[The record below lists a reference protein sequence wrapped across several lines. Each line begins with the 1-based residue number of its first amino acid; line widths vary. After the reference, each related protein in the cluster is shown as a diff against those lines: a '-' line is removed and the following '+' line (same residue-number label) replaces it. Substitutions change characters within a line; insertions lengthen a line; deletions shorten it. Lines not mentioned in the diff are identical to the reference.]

1 MSYALLFLAALAA
14 GLTWT
19 AALVAAA
26 ARVQASFGRR
36 LLVAAGVVLPLA
48 AWLPWLSITAVLA
61 FGIAGPKLETNWF
74 PQVGTVT
81 LATVIGSVWIAV
93 AGLRRDQL
101 TGEPGARSWPLGRLA
116 LGFVASK
123 LAAACMLLAF
133 DHDLATQA
141 DSLRVEVADLVTVN
155 LPPQVSDAENAAPLY
170 LQAFAILESD
180 ADLAAIEQ
188 LASDNEPGLLENPVV
203 TAAITRHTAT
213 LALLEQAAARDVCRF
228 TRDWTRPSFAM
239 LLPEIQTLRR
249 AARLVSLAARHDAA
263 NGDTTAALKKIETL
277 GSFARHAAGEPLII
291 TTLVSFALDAIAN
304 ETLADVLPA
313 LTADDDELL
322 ADLNL
327 PMNAS
332 AMIRAFY
339 GEEAFGLTA
348 YADIMSGEGDT
359 LEMLREDLLGVSV
372 SPRVLGKH
380 SPFGS
385 LFRVFLIPADLAG
398 YRSFLHRF
406 QRLAGSQ
413 PSYAQIRT
421 MSDDM
426 QTELVETPPG
436 VLSALLLPAMQSALE
451 ASLRDQARHACL
463 TVLVAATRQR
473 LATGTLPSSLEEI
486 DPQWLPLPPRDP
498 FTGTTLTDRA
508 PLRYQLDAERL
519 SVYSVGPDG
528 ADDGGPAARQNAP
541 PTWAND
547 DTGASCRTLTTPN
560 TR

>member
-26 ARVQASFGRR
+26 ARVQARSRRR

-48 AWLPWLSITAVLA
+48 AWLPWLGLTAVLA
-61 FGIAGPKLETNWF
+61 FGIAGPRLETNWF
-74 PQVGTVT
+74 PQVVSVVV
-81 LATVIGSVWIAV
+81 ATGIGSTWLAF
-93 AGLRRDQL
+93 AGMRTRRPAD
-101 TGEPGARSWPLGRLA
+101 EPVGKTWPLTT
-116 LGFVASK
+116 
-123 LAAACMLLAF
+123 LAAAFVAAKIAAACLLMVL

-141 DSLRVEVADLVTVN
+141 DSLRVEVADLVTAN

-180 ADLAAIEQ
+180 ADLAAVEQ
-188 LASDNEPGLLENPVV
+188 LASDNEPGVLENPLV

-228 TRDWTRPSFAM
+228 TRNWTRPSFAM

-263 NGDTTAALKKIETL
+263 NGDTTAALNKVETL
-277 GSFARHAAGEPLII
+277 GGFARHAAGEPLII

-313 LTADDDELL
+313 LTPDDDELL
-322 ADLNL
+322 ANLNL
-327 PMNAS
+327 PVNAS

-348 YADIMSGEGDT
+348 YADIMNGEGGT
-359 LEMLREDLLGVSV
+359 LEMLHDDLLGVAV
-372 SPRVLGKH
+372 GPRVLGKH
-380 SPFGS
+380 SPVGA

-421 MSDDM
+421 MSDNM
-426 QTELVETPPG
+426 QTELLETPPG

-486 DPQWLPLPPRDP
+486 DPRWLPLPPSDP

-528 ADDGGPAARQNAP
+528 ADDGGPEARQNAS

-547 DTGASCRTLTTPN
+547 DTGASCRTLPTPTT
-560 TR
+560 R

>member
-61 FGIAGPKLETNWF
+61 FGIAGPRLETNWF

-101 TGEPGARSWPLGRLA
+101 TGEPGARGWPLGRLA

-133 DHDLATQA
+133 DHDLSTQA

-213 LALLEQAAARDVCRF
+213 LALLEQAATRDVCRF

-239 LLPEIQTLRR
+239 LLP
-249 AARLVSLAARHDAA
+249 
-263 NGDTTAALKKIETL
+263 
-277 GSFARHAAGEPLII
+277 
-291 TTLVSFALDAIAN
+291 
-304 ETLADVLPA
+304 
-313 LTADDDELL
+313 
-322 ADLNL
+322 
-327 PMNAS
+327 
-332 AMIRAFY
+332 
-339 GEEAFGLTA
+339 
-348 YADIMSGEGDT
+348 
-359 LEMLREDLLGVSV
+359 
-372 SPRVLGKH
+372 
-380 SPFGS
+380 
-385 LFRVFLIPADLAG
+385 
-398 YRSFLHRF
+398 
-406 QRLAGSQ
+406 
-413 PSYAQIRT
+413 
-421 MSDDM
+421 
-426 QTELVETPPG
+426 
-436 VLSALLLPAMQSALE
+436 
-451 ASLRDQARHACL
+451 
-463 TVLVAATRQR
+463 
-473 LATGTLPSSLEEI
+473 
-486 DPQWLPLPPRDP
+486 
-498 FTGTTLTDRA
+498 
-508 PLRYQLDAERL
+508 
-519 SVYSVGPDG
+519 
-528 ADDGGPAARQNAP
+528 
-541 PTWAND
+541 
-547 DTGASCRTLTTPN
+547 
-560 TR
+560 